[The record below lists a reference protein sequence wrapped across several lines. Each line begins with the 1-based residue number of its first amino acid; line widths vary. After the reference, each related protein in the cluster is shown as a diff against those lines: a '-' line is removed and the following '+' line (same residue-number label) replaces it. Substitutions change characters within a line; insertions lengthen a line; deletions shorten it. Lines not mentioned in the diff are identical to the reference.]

1 MILPL
6 SVSSQ
11 TQLKTN
17 TNYSL
22 LQFTTL
28 SLLMASLTLII
39 GDTVRCSSATCRL
52 ILDCLSWLLSA
63 QMCQIS
69 GINYTTLSDN
79 HRPAVSSTKQR
90 VSANNHRKTRTKLE
104 SKFQR
109 ESKKALSRHRTA
121 GGVHE
126 GGGDIKIST
135 LHGQKKRFLKE
146 WIPISLCCGT

>member
-109 ESKKALSRHRTA
+109 ESKKKNNPRSSLESVLREMETTQQ
-121 GGVHE
+121 
-126 GGGDIKIST
+126 ITQIST
-135 LHGQKKRFLKE
+135 LQSQKRSF
-146 WIPISLCCGT
+146 